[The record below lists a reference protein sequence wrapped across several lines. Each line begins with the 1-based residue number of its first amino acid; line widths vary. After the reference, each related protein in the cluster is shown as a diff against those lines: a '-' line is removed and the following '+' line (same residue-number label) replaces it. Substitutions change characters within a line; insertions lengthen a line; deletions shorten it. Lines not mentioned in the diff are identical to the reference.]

1 MKALSFSCHK
11 LAKNLYFLPI
21 SFRWALGGNGDI
33 AWDPCDE
40 DVITRVRCP
49 WKPHPL
55 QHGSVPSPGCM
66 SFRTRGLP
74 KESHVN
80 KCSLVSEDSLTGN
93 NHPSLT
99 SYILVACELQLSH
112 EGESEV
118 RSLGLLKVAGGEA
131 GKEVSQKLGPE
142 WVWTEVELLADLWR
156 TFLMIKI
163 SPCFLTCHH
172 MPFSLD
178 FSTIRK
184 QCITR
189 DLPWNCFLPSAPEWC
204 ST

>member
-1 MKALSFSCHK
+1 
-11 LAKNLYFLPI
+11 
-21 SFRWALGGNGDI
+21 
-33 AWDPCDE
+33 
-40 DVITRVRCP
+40 
-49 WKPHPL
+49 
-55 QHGSVPSPGCM
+55 M

-142 WVWTEVELLADLWR
+142 
-156 TFLMIKI
+156 
-163 SPCFLTCHH
+163 
-172 MPFSLD
+172 
-178 FSTIRK
+178 
-184 QCITR
+184 
-189 DLPWNCFLPSAPEWC
+189 
-204 ST
+204 